1 MHTNPRGW
9 LVPWRKVVADFRE
22 FLLQGS
28 VIDLAVAVVI
38 GAAFG
43 AVVASFVENLLT
55 PLVAAVFGEPDF
67 AGLTFTINDSTFSY
81 GAFINALLAFGLV
94 AAAIAPTVARSRRE
108 QAAATKPCEYCLS
121 ERDPDCRD
129 ALRALR
135 VGRRHVEARGSGKS
149 GSRAEPARRLRLRP
163 GPVLAALFLRRSRL
177 SGRRLSRG
185 FVGNRVH
192 SLAPR
197 FR

>member
-1 MHTNPRGW
+1 M
-9 LVPWRKVVADFRE
+9 RKVVADFRE

-94 AAAIAPTVARSRRE
+94 AAAIFFLVVRPVSAHVARSRRE

-121 ERDPDCRD
+121 EIPTAATRC
-129 ALRALR
+129 A
-135 VGRRHVEARGSGKS
+135 HCGSDV
-149 GSRAEPARRLRLRP
+149 AT
-163 GPVLAALFLRRSRL
+163 
-177 SGRRLSRG
+177 
-185 FVGNRVH
+185 
-192 SLAPR
+192 
-197 FR
+197 